1 MRCSLSKHVRLTT
14 LLFLPV
20 GTHAGFSAGDLANL
34 NANAAIQ
41 SALSVPALNTFHP
54 VAAQAAQA
62 AAAAA
67 ALQLNQ
73 LSRYTAVHA
82 PSQHGRGGNGGGGGS
97 HGGHSGPSSDPDT
110 DNDDDGGDRSD
121 PKKTKRC
128 EGMCIRSCS
137 VYPYPDFPLIARRS
151 SPCLRNICFLL
162 LLVSF
167 CSRAN
172 RMLSNRESARRSRRR
187 KQEHL
192 GKLEYEVRFRSC
204 SDTRT
209 IPFHAAIAS
218 TGT

>member
-14 LLFLPV
+14 LLLLPV

-82 PSQHGRGGNGGGGGS
+82 PSQHGRGGNGGGGGGGS

-137 VYPYPDFPLIARRS
+137 AYPLPGLPADCSTLLPLLA
-151 SPCLRNICFLL
+151 
-162 LLVSF
+162 
-167 CSRAN
+167 
-172 RMLSNRESARRSRRR
+172 
-187 KQEHL
+187 
-192 GKLEYEVRFRSC
+192 
-204 SDTRT
+204 
-209 IPFHAAIAS
+209 
-218 TGT
+218 